1 MQYFGTFT
9 MINYYFYKT
18 DLGSNLPNVMVCFY
32 AGDTFNFEAFCDDVV
47 TQFKSSIFS
56 RDIVFVTPDFNRDD
70 ITELLL
76 KFEAQSILK
85 DRINSFQE
93 INFHTCFIN
102 RNGTFDISIFDDA
115 KPPLST
121 DDVVQLLE
129 FGMYNIIINRN
140 LLIEAHSNIHFIK
153 PSGKH
158 TSKFIDVKNLLE
170 SSAEISFIAASLLK
184 LTPVNVNKIY
194 VDTSGIF
201 PLAYEL
207 SNLIRA
213 FEKNSDLISIDSFGS
228 YGGIEE
234 YEFKSDANT
243 LVLISASTSNSLFEN
258 LKRNT
263 SLEQASLVSVIMTQ
277 VNDHEQKVLVEF
289 EQYKNKF
296 CKNYFR
302 HFESYDENE
311 CPMCL
316 KEHSIPISLD
326 KSRFVFEAP
335 RTESYLPL
343 AVDSDNN
350 LRKLINQYKDIDAFR
365 CLYDGVDGTK
375 SPTPEYFID
384 VRKVIDQDK
393 FKEKVKN
400 KIHRFFPLNTDCLIH
415 CQDEG
420 AKELAD
426 LIKSNVSELNL
437 DVNIYDGEIPGDETP
452 SKGIVVVAGSLESG
466 KSLLNISRA
475 LRKYNELPITY
486 IVGFAKYN
494 SEPEFKKLQM
504 DLKFSEGSCGFH
516 QFHVIEK
523 ILLPINEHK
532 ENSWEKELE
541 LLKLL
546 KSKHSDDVKLLSEL
560 DARDKMLRGA
570 SSSDNRGL
578 GEELF
583 LKSPKNKPLVLGPTF
598 AFWNKGDNNDYFKH
612 QSTVYFTISS
622 VLQRLRTVGKNNG
635 IVPLG
640 AGYIIRQLDPLL
652 FDRFNEGI
660 IQASVLRSAKS
671 RELDYSAADDKSRI
685 IGSLIERMLM
695 DPETEESRGL
705 PEILLAL
712 CTKKLQVKR
721 DHLSGFDSHKI
732 DKNNHPMTWMLV
744 EYVNQLLL
752 SQINESEQTVPM

>member
-1 MQYFGTFT
+1 MKNF
-9 MINYYFYKT
+9 YFYKT
-18 DLGSNLPNVMVCFY
+18 NLGLKKPNVMVCFY
-32 AGDTFNFEAFCDDVV
+32 AGGKFNFEEFCDEVV
-47 TQFKSSIFS
+47 TQFKSSIFT
-56 RDIVFVTPDFNRDD
+56 RDVVFVTPSFNKLD
-70 ITELLL
+70 ITNRLLN
-76 KFEAQSILK
+76 FESQSTLK

-102 RNGTFDISIFDDA
+102 RNGEFDISIFGDA
-115 KPPLST
+115 KPLLS
-121 DDVVQLLE
+121 DVDIVRLLE
-129 FGMYNIIINRN
+129 FGLYNIITNRN
-140 LLIEAHSNIHFIK
+140 LIIEAHSNIHFIK

-158 TSKFIDVKNLLE
+158 TNKFIDVKNLLE
-170 SSAEISFIAASLLK
+170 SSAEIAFIAASLLK

-207 SNLIRA
+207 SNLIGT
-213 FEKNSDLISIDSFGS
+213 FEKNSERISIDSFGS

-234 YEFKSDANT
+234 YEFSSDANT
-243 LVLISASTSNSLFEN
+243 LVLISASTSNNLFEK
-258 LKRNT
+258 LKRNS
-263 SLEQASLVSVIMTQ
+263 SLEQASVVSVIMTQ
-277 VNDHEQKVLVEF
+277 VNDDEQKVLVEF
-289 EQYKNKF
+289 DQYKNKF
-296 CKNYFR
+296 CENYFR

-316 KEHSIPISLD
+316 KEHSIPIALD

-350 LRKLINQYKDIDAFR
+350 LRNLINQYKDLDAFR
-365 CLYDGVDGTK
+365 CLYDGIDGTK
-375 SPTPEYFID
+375 KPTPEYFID
-384 VRKVIDQDK
+384 VSKIIEQDK
-393 FKEKVKN
+393 FKKKVKN
-400 KIHRFFPLNTDCLIH
+400 NIRRFFPLNTDCLIH
-415 CQDEG
+415 CKDEG
-420 AKELAD
+420 AKELAEI
-426 LIKSNVSELNL
+426 IKINVSQLNL
-437 DVNIYDGEIPGDETP
+437 DVDIYDSEIPDGVIP

-466 KSLLNISRA
+466 KSLLNISRT
-475 LRKYNELPITY
+475 LRKYNKLPITY

-504 DLKFSEGSCGFH
+504 DLKFSEGPCGFH

-523 ILLPINEHK
+523 ILLPINVHK

-541 LLKLL
+541 LLKRL
-546 KSKHSDDVKLLSEL
+546 KNKHSDDVELLSEL
-560 DARDKMLRGA
+560 DVRDKLLRGA
-570 SSSDNRGL
+570 SSFEKQGL

-583 LKSPKNKPLVLGPTF
+583 LKSPKNEPLVLGPTF

-622 VLQRLRTVGKNNG
+622 VLQRLRTVEKNNG
-635 IVPLG
+635 IAPLG

-660 IQASVLRSAKS
+660 IQASILRAAKS

-695 DPETEESRGL
+695 FPEAEESRGL

-712 CTKKLQVKR
+712 CTKKLQVKK
-721 DHLSGFDSHKI
+721 DHLTGFNIHKV
-732 DKNNHPMTWMLV
+732 DKNNHPMTWILV

-752 SQINESEQTVPM
+752 SQTNEPEQTIPL